1 MAHINGIL
9 PIPRS
14 PGIKNG
20 VPADYIKPSYYPIPY
35 QAVIAIENC
44 NIHQLLSWDINVAVK
59 SIKIK
64 LEWSLANSSS
74 NTPISP
80 IPKSVC
86 NSISSYNLGF
96 PSWSSSFAN
105 GKLSLK
111 VEWKIIDVK
120 PVPVIPNTPSNHLPA
135 HSFTTPHKASH
146 LNDSGYGSPI
156 LNTSTPAT
164 RLFNSPSP
172 VKRRHDVYK
181 SPPKYCKPAGENV
194 SFTSTTTNSSSSP
207 SIVACS
213 SSSNTSI
220 STSQPKPVVEGVTL
234 SKSPSPSTSAITSNL
249 TSTLPDPPVNDSLND
264 DEASIQSVADSSTQT
279 ITSSQLNPPPPP
291 SSPLTSSENSKS
303 VPDPHPDVDLSKI
316 KSSEKPKYTVSD
328 KSTEKDIILRR
339 DPQVD
344 PMNSKYVKKPKKMQ
358 KSGKNKFLDQK
369 LDAGRMD
376 IVGNCRFCG
385 ESLSSCYA
393 DFHILTCKKFDEMIT
408 TEFYEHLARLISN
421 GDHYNIE
428 GIVYNYCLYELHTA
442 EYDVNEFFD
451 LESFKLFIIEIE
463 QFLDK
468 RAACMLK
475 SIGLSNP
482 RRFNILKYP

>member
-1 MAHINGIL
+1 
-9 PIPRS
+9 
-14 PGIKNG
+14 
-20 VPADYIKPSYYPIPY
+20 
-35 QAVIAIENC
+35 
-44 NIHQLLSWDINVAVK
+44 
-59 SIKIK
+59 
-64 LEWSLANSSS
+64 
-74 NTPISP
+74 
-80 IPKSVC
+80 
-86 NSISSYNLGF
+86 
-96 PSWSSSFAN
+96 
-105 GKLSLK
+105 
-111 VEWKIIDVK
+111 
-120 PVPVIPNTPSNHLPA
+120 
-135 HSFTTPHKASH
+135 
-146 LNDSGYGSPI
+146 
-156 LNTSTPAT
+156 
-164 RLFNSPSP
+164 
-172 VKRRHDVYK
+172 
-181 SPPKYCKPAGENV
+181 
-194 SFTSTTTNSSSSP
+194 
-207 SIVACS
+207 
-213 SSSNTSI
+213 
-220 STSQPKPVVEGVTL
+220 
-234 SKSPSPSTSAITSNL
+234 
-249 TSTLPDPPVNDSLND
+249 
-264 DEASIQSVADSSTQT
+264 
-279 ITSSQLNPPPPP
+279 LNPPPPP